1 MYKTGLESRRGRE
14 KDMAMENNIKLFRAK
29 LGYTQE
35 DLAKKANVTRQTIIA
50 LEKGSYTPSLELAF
64 KLSDLFQ
71 VPIEEIFYRTEDT
84 K

>member
-1 MYKTGLESRRGRE
+1 
-14 KDMAMENNIKLFRAK
+14 MENNIKLFRAK

>member
-1 MYKTGLESRRGRE
+1 
-14 KDMAMENNIKLFRAK
+14 MAMENNIKLFRAK

-35 DLAKKANVTRQTIIA
+35 DLAKKVDVTRQTIIA

>member
-1 MYKTGLESRRGRE
+1 
-14 KDMAMENNIKLFRAK
+14 MALENNIKLFRAK

-35 DLAKKANVTRQTIIA
+35 DLAKKVDVTRQTIIA

-71 VPIEEIFYRTEDT
+71 VHIEEIFYRTEDT